1 MTSTMLF
8 NTPEAMMIQ
17 GALAGLRHRA
27 RANPFRFA
35 VVILLVS
42 FLLAMSLLDY
52 EITFRLFSYLTAGGD
67 YWSPH
72 LMAATPA
79 TMLLGYHTLA
89 TRSPNHPVV
98 RLVGWLAG
106 LFILAFIVGCG
117 AYVAAILV
125 GDTGAP
131 GDVSLPLPPLG
142 ELPLED
148 APGGNWLDA
157 LMANVTSP
165 AATLL
170 MAIGVGGVTLVSVW
184 AGHSLIT
191 AIEHNLREGLMAR
204 RNLREGLS
212 YWKACQQAEQRY
224 AELSVQRDRLL
235 LCTED
240 QLRLQI
246 AGLTL
251 KTIGEHLLP
260 HRQRLEELRM
270 SVQRTALDENH
281 DEEITLLEKALKPLV
296 DLGLDDVL
304 KAITPTTKRS
314 VR

>member
-1 MTSTMLF
+1 MTNAMLF

-35 VVILLVS
+35 GAALATLLLLGICLIDWEI
-42 FLLAMSLLDY
+42 FL
-52 EITFRLFSYLTAGGD
+52 RLFQYLSLSGD
-67 YWSPH
+67 YWTPELLACSP
-72 LMAATPA
+72 AAVLA
-79 TMLLGYHTLA
+79 SYHVLA
-89 TRSPNHPVV
+89 SRSPDHPAV
-98 RLVGWLAG
+98 RLIGILTACFVV
-106 LFILAFIVGCG
+106 LFAVGCG
-117 AYVAAILV
+117 AYISSILMT
-125 GDTGAP
+125 DAGAP
-131 GDVSLPLPPLG
+131 GDMSLPLPPLG

-148 APGGNWLDA
+148 APSGDWLGA
-157 LMANVTSP
+157 LMAKVTSP
-165 AATLL
+165 TATL
-170 MAIGVGGVTLVSVW
+170 MMSIGVGGLTVT
-184 AGHSLIT
+184 SLWCGNALAT
-191 AIEHNLREGLMAR
+191 TIEHNLREGLMAR

-304 KAITPTTKRS
+304 KAITPTPKRS